1 MAFNIRL
8 NKKLNVTNRETF
20 TAKVQSDSTLKQKLL
35 DKGLINERISEF
47 EGKGIDNTHPIA
59 KKGTAWNDNYELYE
73 TVVNAIKAAN
83 PSMNEVDFTDF
94 SFNRSR
100 DSSLSNAYA
109 IKSKG
114 EKLEPIIEMKISP
127 NSEISRRYNEDSK
140 HFKFN
145 LTAPDLNAAVA
156 EAITIENISELT
168 WDDYSKVEKVLNDF
182 RNGSSTIVVKSQVE
196 NENSKYL
203 HLVYTSGNGSFDVG
217 HLFSIDMDWNNDL
230 GGGIPVL
237 SFHFTRAEVEN
248 KETSVLTNPN
258 ISVDKD
264 PLLKDNG

>member
-1 MAFNIRL
+1 MAFNITL

-20 TAKVQSDSTLKQKLL
+20 SAKVQSDPSLKQKLL

-47 EGKGIDNTHPIA
+47 EGINEGHPIA

-83 PSMNEVDFTDF
+83 PSMSEVDFTDF

-100 DSSLSNAYA
+100 DSYLTNTT
-109 IKSKG
+109 KTKG
-114 EKLEPIIEMKISP
+114 EKLEPVIEMTVSRNP
-127 NSEISRRYNEDSK
+127 EISRRYNEDSK

-145 LTAPDLNAAVA
+145 LTAPDLNAVVA
-156 EAITIENISELT
+156 EAITIENISELA
-168 WDDYSKVEKVLNDF
+168 WDDYDKVEKVLNDF
-182 RNGSSTIVVKSQVE
+182 CNRSTVIVVKHQEE

-203 HLVYTSGNGSFDVG
+203 HLIYADGNGYLDVG
-217 HLFSIDMDWNNDL
+217 HLFSIDLDFNREL
-230 GGGIPVL
+230 GGIPVL

-248 KETSVLTNPN
+248 KETIVLTNPN

-264 PLLKDNG
+264 PLLKEGH

>member
-1 MAFNIRL
+1 MAFNITL

-35 DKGLINERISEF
+35 DKGLINEHINEF
-47 EGKGIDNTHPIA
+47 EGIDNTHPIA
-59 KKGTAWNDNYELYE
+59 KKGTSWNDNYELYE

-100 DSSLSNAYA
+100 DSDLTNTT
-109 IKSKG
+109 KTKG
-114 EKLEPIIEMKISP
+114 EKLEPVIEMKISP
-127 NSEISRRYNEDSK
+127 VAEISRRYNEDSK
-140 HFKFN
+140 LFKFN
-145 LTAPDLNAAVA
+145 LTAPDINAVIA
-156 EAITIENISELT
+156 EAITIENMSELT
-168 WDDYSKVEKVLNDF
+168 WDDYDKVNKVLNDF
-182 RNGSSTIVVKSQVE
+182 CNHSSVVMVKPQVE

-217 HLFSIDMDWNNDL
+217 HLFSIDMDYNNTL
-230 GGGIPVL
+230 GGIPVL

-248 KETSVLTNPN
+248 KETIVLTNPN

>member
-1 MAFNIRL
+1 MAFNITL

-20 TAKVQSDSTLKQKLL
+20 SAKVQSDPSLKQKLL

-47 EGKGIDNTHPIA
+47 EGIDEEQPIA

-83 PSMNEVDFTDF
+83 PSMSEVDFTDF

-100 DSSLSNAYA
+100 DSYLTNTT
-109 IKSKG
+109 KTKG
-114 EKLEPIIEMKISP
+114 EKLEPVIEMKISP
-127 NSEISRRYNEDSK
+127 VAEISRRYNEDSK
-140 HFKFN
+140 LFKFN
-145 LTAPDLNAAVA
+145 LTAPDFNAAVA
-156 EAITIENISELT
+156 EAITIENMSELT
-168 WDDYSKVEKVLNDF
+168 WDDYSKVEKVLTDF
-182 RNGSSTIVVKSQVE
+182 CNRSSTIVVKSQAE

-217 HLFSIDMDWNNDL
+217 HLFSIDMDYNNTL
-230 GGGIPVL
+230 GGIPVL
-237 SFHFTRAEVEN
+237 SFHFTRADVEN
-248 KETSVLTNPN
+248 KETIVLTNPN

-264 PLLKDNG
+264 PLLKDSL

>member
-8 NKKLNVTNRETF
+8 NKKLNVVSRETF
-20 TAKVQSDSTLKQKLL
+20 TNKVMSDPALKQKLL
-35 DKGLINERISEF
+35 DKGLINEDINEF
-47 EGKGIDNTHPIA
+47 EGIDGVHPIA
-59 KKGTAWNDNYELYE
+59 KKGTRWNDLYELNE
-73 TVVNAIKAAN
+73 IVVNAIKAAN
-83 PSMNEVDFTDF
+83 PSMSEVDFTDF
-94 SFNRSR
+94 SFNRSE
-100 DSSLSNAYA
+100 DSSLSNAYRF
-109 IKSKG
+109 KSKG
-114 EKLEPIIEMKISP
+114 EKIEPIIEMAISN

-156 EAITIENISELT
+156 EAITIENMSELT
-168 WDDYSKVEKVLNDF
+168 WDDYSKVEKVLTDF
-182 RNGSSTIVVKSQVE
+182 CNHSSTIVVKSQEE

-230 GGGIPVL
+230 GGIPVL
-237 SFHFTRAEVEN
+237 SFHFTRAEEKN
-248 KETSVLTNPN
+248 KETIVLTNPN

-264 PLLKDNG
+264 PLLKDNS

>member
-8 NKKLNVTNRETF
+8 NKKLNVTSRETF
-20 TAKVQSDSTLKQKLL
+20 SAKVLSDPSLKQKLL
-35 DKGLINERISEF
+35 DKGLINKNINEF
-47 EGKGIDNTHPIA
+47 EGVDGSHPIT

-83 PSMNEVDFTDF
+83 PSMSGVDFTDF
-94 SFNRSR
+94 SFNRSN
-100 DSSLSNAYA
+100 DSSLSNVYA
-109 IKSKG
+109 TKSKG
-114 EKLEPIIEMKISP
+114 EKLEPVIEMKISP
-127 NSEISRRYNEDSK
+127 VAEISRRYNEDSK

-145 LTAPDLNAAVA
+145 LTAPDFNAVVA

-217 HLFSIDMDWNNDL
+217 HLFSIDMDWNNNL
-230 GGGIPVL
+230 GGIPVL

-248 KETSVLTNPN
+248 KETIVLINPN

-264 PLLKDNG
+264 PLLKDGH

>member
-1 MAFNIRL
+1 MAFNITL

-20 TAKVQSDSTLKQKLL
+20 TNKVMSDPVLKQKLL
-35 DKGLINERISEF
+35 DKGLINENINDF
-47 EGKGIDNTHPIA
+47 EGIDETHPIA
-59 KKGTAWNDNYELYE
+59 KKGTTWNDNYELYE

-100 DSSLSNAYA
+100 NSDLTNTT
-109 IKSKG
+109 KTKG
-114 EKLEPIIEMKISP
+114 EKLEPVIEMKISP
-127 NSEISRRYNEDSK
+127 VAEISRRYNEDSK
-140 HFKFN
+140 LFKFN
-145 LTAPDLNAAVA
+145 LTAPDINAVIA
-156 EAITIENISELT
+156 EAITIENMSELT
-168 WDDYSKVEKVLNDF
+168 WDDYSKVEKVLTDF
-182 RNGSSTIVVKSQVE
+182 CNLSSTIVVKSQAE

-203 HLVYTSGNGSFDVG
+203 HLVYTSGNGRFDVG

-230 GGGIPVL
+230 YGIPLL
-237 SFHFTRAEVEN
+237 SFHFTRADVEN
-248 KETSVLTNPN
+248 KETIVLTNPN